1 MVDAE
6 TFCGGH
12 PFPSMLVTE
21 SNGPGAARPSSS
33 PTPPGGVT
41 ALPLASSVAGRKQC
55 RLHRG
60 TPGTLRAASRRGEA
74 LAKLRDYSHF
84 AGVQTGLHSKRTTW
98 GPRGDSSLP
107 SSGPRLLARATKPS
121 LHPALPSFRDTLPA
135 AAIWSSRA
143 LAFRGEHCLTP
154 PLPTLAR
161 PVALLHS
168 LPPLPPCLHPS
179 TPPHTFIP
187 KLPREGQEEIR
198 KGAWGTNSAPWP
210 HAMELLPCRG
220 PFPPESR
227 SPSPPWPGQSWQLPT
242 PLPSLWPPAQ
252 LPVSP
257 KAEAQTVSV
266 QDEPWPKWQL
276 PG

>member
-1 MVDAE
+1 M
-6 TFCGGH
+6 
-12 PFPSMLVTE
+12 
-21 SNGPGAARPSSS
+21 
-33 PTPPGGVT
+33 
-41 ALPLASSVAGRKQC
+41 
-55 RLHRG
+55 
-60 TPGTLRAASRRGEA
+60 
-74 LAKLRDYSHF
+74 
-84 AGVQTGLHSKRTTW
+84 HSKRTTW

-161 PVALLHS
+161 PVALLHP
-168 LPPLPPCLHPS
+168 LPPLPPCLHLS

-198 KGAWGTNSAPWP
+198 KGAWGTGSAPWP

-227 SPSPPWPGQSWQLPT
+227 SPSPPMAWPVLAAAHSPAKPLATGPATSLP
-242 PLPSLWPPAQ
+242 
-252 LPVSP
+252 
-257 KAEAQTVSV
+257 
-266 QDEPWPKWQL
+266 
-276 PG
+276 